1 MKYALSSRF
10 GHAFRIEAHIRV
22 VRGHDH
28 AAAALPNATVHK
40 LNIWQRRK
48 IACIHSNYSPL
59 RRNCNHSHC
68 HQNCIY
74 FVPKLLMLD
83 KLRSWIG
90 IGMGRNYMS
99 TEVAAAARDFSC
111 LSCRKMRMKSKDRER
126 PCHYNTVR
134 HTQKKRSFENPLQ
147 FMGMGESSST
157 IYFVEG
163 VVYREEAS
171 TFYCLLCPCAVS
183 SLKPRMNLPVRVHI
197 MKGVEKGGGPWG
209 ARPTQFFEQ

>member
-28 AAAALPNATVHK
+28 AAAAPNATVHK

-74 FVPKLLMLD
+74 FVLKLLMLD
-83 KLRSWIG
+83 KLVGLGLEWDEI
-90 IGMGRNYMS
+90 I
-99 TEVAAAARDFSC
+99 C
-111 LSCRKMRMKSKDRER
+111 
-126 PCHYNTVR
+126 P
-134 HTQKKRSFENPLQ
+134 QK
-147 FMGMGESSST
+147 
-157 IYFVEG
+157 
-163 VVYREEAS
+163 
-171 TFYCLLCPCAVS
+171 
-183 SLKPRMNLPVRVHI
+183 
-197 MKGVEKGGGPWG
+197 
-209 ARPTQFFEQ
+209 